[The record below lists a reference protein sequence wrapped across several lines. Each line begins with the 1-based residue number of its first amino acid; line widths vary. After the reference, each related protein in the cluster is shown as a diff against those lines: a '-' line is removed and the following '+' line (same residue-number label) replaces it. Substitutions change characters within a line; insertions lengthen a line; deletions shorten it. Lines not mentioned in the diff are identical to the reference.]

1 VLELT
6 GNIGSFYRKKGG
18 SIGNHVLRTV
28 GLVTRGCCD
37 CFPSARNLD
46 ADCIKQVL
54 VGKDRKVVEK
64 DALLTA
70 FGLTRFRKKMRGNSA
85 VRKWAAAACNNM
97 QQQTHLQ
104 VKGPMSLPLAKRCF
118 LTTSLFHPCL
128 HVEPFSPSQP
138 ITRKRCERDEDH
150 SHILHTVAVVI
161 RMKSCNGGGKRCSR
175 FGHAVCF
182 FRHDPRRKLGG
193 FWFDLLP
200 FDFLLHL
207 GAMHEMKSLSEG
219 K

>member
-1 VLELT
+1 MLELT

-104 VKGPMSLPLAKRCF
+104 VKGPMSLPRANLHYTTEIAMLLYGIERTLRKPKMRRRVISATWSTGLRWKR
-118 LTTSLFHPCL
+118 
-128 HVEPFSPSQP
+128 
-138 ITRKRCERDEDH
+138 
-150 SHILHTVAVVI
+150 
-161 RMKSCNGGGKRCSR
+161 
-175 FGHAVCF
+175 
-182 FRHDPRRKLGG
+182 
-193 FWFDLLP
+193 
-200 FDFLLHL
+200 
-207 GAMHEMKSLSEG
+207 
-219 K
+219 